1 MQFIDLKKQYS
12 LIKSKIDKSV
22 ENVIENGNFIQG
34 EEVKTLESKLSE
46 YVGTNCVTCANGTD
60 ALYIALRALGVK
72 AGDEIIVPS
81 FTWISTAGVVKL
93 LDAIPIFADIEE
105 DTFNISVKD
114 IENKITNKTK
124 AIIPVSIF
132 GRSCEIIEI
141 CELAHSHNIPVIEDS
156 AQGFGSKYKGIMSC
170 SYADISTTSFF
181 PAKPL
186 GCYGDGGA
194 IFCKNNEL
202 FEKIKAI
209 TKHGQKGRYNY
220 VDIGMNS
227 RLDTIQAAI
236 LLEKLKIYENEII
249 ERNRV
254 ANKYNHY
261 LVNDLIIK
269 PSIPTNDDRS
279 VWAQYTILLEKSIS
293 NKRDKIMEKMK
304 AKNIPTALYYPA
316 PLHLQKPFY
325 NNETLP
331 VTESISKRVLSLPM
345 HPYLND
351 DEIKLIASTLSEVI
365 EISR

>member
-1 MQFIDLKKQYS
+1 MQFIDLKQQYS
-12 LIKSKIDKSV
+12 LIKSNIDKSI
-22 ENVIENGNFIQG
+22 ENVIKNGNFIQG

-46 YVGTNCVTCANGTD
+46 YVGTNCVSCANGTD

-72 AGDEIIVPS
+72 AGDEVIVPS

-93 LDAIPIFADIEE
+93 LDAIPIFADVEE

-114 IENKITNKTK
+114 IENKITNNTK

-141 CELAHSHNIPVIEDS
+141 CDLANRHNIPVIEDS
-156 AQGFGSKYKGIMSC
+156 AQGFGSKYKGVISC

-202 FEKIKAI
+202 FEKICAI

-236 LLEKLKIYENEII
+236 LLEKLKIYEDEIVK
-249 ERNRV
+249 RNNI
-254 ANKYNHY
+254 ANRYFKNFKA
-261 LVNDLIIK
+261 LNLITA
-269 PSIPTNDDRS
+269 PSKTDDNNRS
-279 VWAQYTILLEKSIS
+279 VWAQYTVLLSDSIA
-293 NKRDKIMEKMK
+293 NDRDLIMRKLK
-304 AKNIPTALYYPA
+304 DADIPTALYYPA
-316 PLHLQKPFY
+316 PLHLQKPFFANTY
-325 NNETLP
+325 LPKTET
-331 VTESISKRVLSLPM
+331 ISKRVLSLPM
-345 HPYLND
+345 HPYLSETD
-351 DEIKLIASTLSEVI
+351 VDEVSEKLVATCKKI
-365 EISR
+365 